1 MKIQWKSMPSPGKGK
16 AKKNPARARR
26 VARKE
31 KKATQ
36 AKVTGKRQQS
46 SRDSEVSVETADST
60 DTKLLIV
67 GTSSRPNRK
76 AKARAQGS
84 RNSK

>member
-1 MKIQWKSMPSPGKGK
+1 MKIQWKSMPSPEKGR
-16 AKKNPARARR
+16 AKKKLARARG

-46 SRDSEVSVETADST
+46 TRGSRVSVETVENV
-60 DTKLLIV
+60 DTKPLMF
-67 GTSSRPNRK
+67 GTSNRPNLK
-76 AKARAQGS
+76 AKARAHGS
-84 RNSK
+84 RNPK